1 MHIFLTG
8 GAGYI
13 GSAATQRL
21 LEAGHQV
28 TVYDSLATGHRAAI
42 PGKARFVHADLA
54 DIDRLRKALEQQPV
68 DAVLHFAAF
77 IEAGESMVD
86 PGRYFRNNLGLT
98 LALIEACVQAGVRRF
113 VLSSTAAVYASSER
127 PLSEDSPLG
136 PANVYGHSK
145 LMVEQALEW
154 YRRIHGLR
162 YAALRYFNA
171 AGSLPD
177 RGEDH
182 RPESHLIPLVLQAAL
197 GKRAAVR
204 IFGTDYPTPDGT
216 CIRDYVHISDLVDAH
231 LLSLQALETHDQLI
245 FNLGNGEGYSVRQV
259 IETARR
265 VTGLPIPA
273 SEVDRRPGDAP
284 RLVASADRI
293 RKELGWQ
300 PRYPDLDY
308 IIASAWDWHRSRP
321 DGYAHRL

>member
-21 LEAGHQV
+21 LEAGHEV
-28 TVYDSLATGHRAAI
+28 TVYDSLVTGHRAAV
-42 PGKARFVHADLA
+42 PGKARFISADLA
-54 DIDRLRKALEQQPV
+54 DTDRLRKALEQRPV
-68 DAVLHFAAF
+68 DAVMHFAAF

-86 PGRYFRNNLGLT
+86 PGKYFRNNLGLS
-98 LALIEACVQAGVRRF
+98 LGLLEACVQAGIRRF
-113 VLSSTAAVYASSER
+113 VLSSTAAVYASSNT

-154 YRRIHGLR
+154 YLRIHGLR
-162 YAALRYFNA
+162 FAALRYFNA
-171 AGSLPD
+171 AGSLPN

-182 RPESHLIPLVLQAAL
+182 RPESHLIPLVLQVAL
-197 GKRAAVR
+197 GKRAEVR

-216 CIRDYVHISDLVDAH
+216 CIRDYVHISDLIDAH
-231 LLSLQALETHDQLI
+231 LLALHALETHDRLV

-259 IETARR
+259 IETARQ
-265 VTGLPIPA
+265 VTGCPIRA
-273 SEVDRRPGDAP
+273 REVERRPGDAP

-293 RKELGWQ
+293 HKELGWQ
-300 PRYPDLDY
+300 PRYPELDS
-308 IIASAWDWHRSRP
+308 IIASAWDWHRSWP
-321 DGYAHRL
+321 DGYARRL